1 MAAVIDTSAASFFAW
16 MGCASALVFA
26 NLGAAYGTARSGVGL
41 CSMGVMSPG
50 LVMKNIIPI
59 VMAGILGIYGL
70 IVAVI
75 IQGGG
80 EFLIT
85 VFQRFFLCLGSCSF
99 SSLVF
104 LTFALFFFFLS
115 SIMPPFPPPP
125 LFHLRFVLPIA
136 AQIPAMTN
144 YNEAMNQG
152 YKLFAAG
159 LCCGLSCLAAG
170 FAIGITGDAGVRA
183 VGQQNLMYVGV
194 ILVLIFG
201 EALGLFGLIVALVLA
216 Q

>member
-1 MAAVIDTSAASFFAW
+1 MSEQDFDTSAASFFAW

-75 IQGGG
+75 ISGAAGG
-80 EFLIT
+80 
-85 VFQRFFLCLGSCSF
+85 
-99 SSLVF
+99 
-104 LTFALFFFFLS
+104 
-115 SIMPPFPPPP
+115 
-125 LFHLRFVLPIA
+125 IA
-136 AQIPAMTN
+136 AQKTQN
-144 YNEAMNQG
+144 DAMNLG
-152 YKLFAAG
+152 YKLFASG
-159 LCCGLSCLAAG
+159 LCCGLSNLAAG

-183 VGQQNLMYVGV
+183 VGQQPLMYVGV
-194 ILVLIFG
+194 ILILIFG
-201 EALGLFGLIVALVLA
+201 EALGLFGLIVSLVLV